1 MATYFI
7 SRHPAALA
15 WVNKQNIKI
24 DHWLE
29 HLLDLSL
36 FVSGDVVLGTLPIQ
50 LVAALNQK
58 GVQYGHFSLTV
69 PPQWRGAE
77 LNLKQVLDCNPEITY
92 FHVEQVE
99 DSVNIAV

>member
-1 MATYFI
+1 MAMYFI
-7 SRHPAALA
+7 SRHPAALE
-15 WVNKQNIKI
+15 WVNTQNIKI

-36 FVSGDVVLGTLPIQ
+36 FVSGDIVLGTLPIQ

-69 PPQWRGAE
+69 PPQWRGSE
-77 LNLKQVLDCNPEITY
+77 LNLEQVLQCQPEITY
-92 FHVEQVE
+92 FHVEQVTTLT
-99 DSVNIAV
+99 NIAA

>member
-15 WVNKQNIKI
+15 WVNTQNINI

-29 HLLDLSL
+29 HLLDLSV

-58 GVQYGHFSLTV
+58 GVKYGHFSLTV

-77 LNLKQVLDCNPEITY
+77 LDLEQVLDCNPEITY
-92 FHVEQVE
+92 FHVEQVKK
-99 DSVNIAV
+99 STNIAA